1 MQTRGSTL
9 QDSPPHPTPPHTML
23 IPNRPHLQLPQYRT
37 NTALPQNMQ
46 PPSTQESVQRNQEDI
61 NTHTQAFFLSTML
74 CLDTQQRQVL
84 RIVSRMPTDDN
95 SDNRKQNTRETTNA
109 KGKNNESSHSGTPSQ
124 CLSLSL
130 SPRYPAG
137 IILVHSSH
145 IAVKSEAHWDP
156 ISLSLSLKGTQRYPE
171 GIILVHSSH
180 RSKEGS
186 ALGPISVSLSQRDR
200 DTRRVS
206 YWYTLVIA
214 VKREAHSLLIF

>member
-9 QDSPPHPTPPHTML
+9 QDSPPPPPPPHTML

-95 SDNRKQNTRETTNA
+95 SENRKQNTRETTNA
-109 KGKNNESSHSGTPSQ
+109 KGKNNESSHSGTPSP
-124 CLSLSL
+124 CLSL

-145 IAVKSEAHWDP
+145 IAVKREGHWDP
-156 ISLSLSLKGTQRYPE
+156 ISVSLSLSKVHRDTRRVSYWYT
-171 GIILVHSSH
+171 LVIAVKREAHWD
-180 RSKEGS
+180 
-186 ALGPISVSLSQRDR
+186 PISVSLSQRDR

>member
-9 QDSPPHPTPPHTML
+9 QDSPLHPTPPHTML

-109 KGKNNESSHSGTPSQ
+109 KGKNNESSHSGTPSP
-124 CLSLSL
+124 CLSLSQ
-130 SPRYPAG
+130 RYPAG

-145 IAVKSEAHWDP
+145 IAVKREGHWDP
-156 ISLSLSLKGTQRYPE
+156 ISVSLSLKGTHMIPGGYHI
-171 GIILVHSSH
+171 G
-180 RSKEGS
+180 
-186 ALGPISVSLSQRDR
+186 
-200 DTRRVS
+200 
-206 YWYTLVIA
+206 TL
-214 VKREAHSLLIF
+214 